1 MTKRPLWSHSSVS
14 SCCRVTVR
22 PCVDLSAVL
31 PYALYEQGARLAAA
45 AGAKVRDTRFTDEV
59 TLELTLL
66 EGAETPLLEQFS
78 ELCRGKLRAQVGKP
92 YYAPF

>member
-1 MTKRPLWSHSSVS
+1 M
-14 SCCRVTVR
+14 
-22 PCVDLSAVL
+22 
-31 PYALYEQGARLAAA
+31 
-45 AGAKVRDTRFTDEV
+45 RDTRFTDEV